1 MAAAAGAEPA
11 PRPAAR
17 PDPVPTACGKTH
29 AAFGRRSIPAEPR
42 RFRAAHRCASVEIHR
57 VFLPHAP
64 CQPGASPASALT
76 RVSPPAAKRGGTL
89 AICYRG
95 HQASGALSACGPSD
109 SWNPRQ
115 ASPVAGW
122 DTVQVAVDDHTRLA
136 YVEVLG
142 DQTGT
147 TGAAF
152 LDRAVAWRAARQI
165 NIHRVMSDNG
175 SGTVSPRARAAC
187 QAHALRH
194 LRTRPFSSRPQRS
207 GRRSHG
213 AEARCPQ
220 QIDNAPA
227 TSLDIGFSLDPC
239 PGKWG
244 TPQYNAVSC
253 ALCGGVIF

>member
-1 MAAAAGAEPA
+1 MKLHRNGKTTPISRLEPVRRVLFDEWAHDAVAEGCGVSARTVAKMAA
-11 PRPAAR
+11 
-17 PDPVPTACGKTH
+17 PVPPRG
-29 AAFGRRSIPAEPR
+29 AAPWRSA
-42 RFRAAHRCASVEIHR
+42 
-57 VFLPHAP
+57 
-64 CQPGASPASALT
+64 T
-76 RVSPPAAKRGGTL
+76 RGN
-89 AICYRG
+89 
-95 HQASGALSACGPSD
+95 QASGALPAWGPSD

-115 ASPVAGW
+115 ASPGAGW

-147 TGAAF
+147 TRAAF
-152 LDRAVAWRAARQI
+152 LDRAAAWRAARQI

-175 SGTVSPRARAAC
+175 RGTVSPRARAAC

-253 ALCGGVIF
+253 ALCGDVNF